1 MGWRVLPNVS
11 VFLPS
16 HTMGDHLLVELVDG
30 IPPRGCEQKGQQG
43 MHHTGQAR
51 YAHAHAKGKSTRQML
66 PIGLP
71 YPPGV
76 GRE

>member
-1 MGWRVLPNVS
+1 MS
-11 VFLPS
+11 
-16 HTMGDHLLVELVDG
+16 DHLLVELVNG